1 MYINTLKQSET
12 PLNKLFFSEFNTNL
26 IQRGI
31 RQHFKNKTGIAID
44 YQNINDVFVIMRTI
58 FINNSGDP
66 YENVEAQVRM
76 MNEQVLEAAYDQ
88 IQTGMAQFIAYNKEL
103 DVLTTPLAKPMSTST
118 TGLKIEDA
126 KDNIGIK
133 F

>member
-1 MYINTLKQSET
+1 MYINTFKQSET
-12 PLNKLFFSEFNTNL
+12 PMNKLFFSEFNTNL

-31 RQHFKNKTGIAID
+31 RQHVKNKSGIAID
-44 YQNINDVFVIMRTI
+44 YQNINDVFVIMRTV

-88 IQTGMAQFIAYNKEL
+88 IQTGMSQFINYNKGL
-103 DVLTTPLAKPMSTST
+103 DSLTTPLAKPMSTST

>member
-1 MYINTLKQSET
+1 MYINTLRQSET

-44 YQNINDVFVIMRTI
+44 YQNINDVFVIMRTV

-66 YENVEAQVRM
+66 YSDVEAQVRM

-88 IQTGMAQFIAYNKEL
+88 IQTGMSQYIAYNKEL
-103 DVLTTPLAKPMSTST
+103 DTLTTPLAKPINTST
-118 TGLKIEDA
+118 TGTKIEDA

>member
-1 MYINTLKQSET
+1 MYINTLRQSET

-44 YQNINDVFVIMRTI
+44 YQNINDVFVIMRTV

-66 YENVEAQVRM
+66 YENIEAQVRM
-76 MNEQVLEAAYDQ
+76 MNEQVLEAAW
-88 IQTGMAQFIAYNKEL
+88 F
-103 DVLTTPLAKPMSTST
+103 
-118 TGLKIEDA
+118 
-126 KDNIGIK
+126 
-133 F
+133 

>member
-31 RQHFKNKTGIAID
+31 RQYVKNKSGIAID

-76 MNEQVLEAAYDQ
+76 MNEQVLEAAYEQ

>member
-1 MYINTLKQSET
+1 
-12 PLNKLFFSEFNTNL
+12 
-26 IQRGI
+26 
-31 RQHFKNKTGIAID
+31 
-44 YQNINDVFVIMRTI
+44 
-58 FINNSGDP
+58 
-66 YENVEAQVRM
+66 M

-88 IQTGMAQFIAYNKEL
+88 IQTGMSQFINYNKGL
-103 DVLTTPLAKPMSTST
+103 DSLTTPLAKPMSTST

>member
-31 RQHFKNKTGIAID
+31 RQHVKNKSGIAID
-44 YQNINDVFVIMRTI
+44 YQNINDVFVIMRTV

-88 IQTGMAQFIAYNKEL
+88 IQTGMSQFINYNKDL
-103 DVLTTPLAKPMSTST
+103 DSLTTPLAKPMSTST